1 MNRAM
6 KQWLDEVEKSLA
18 KALDISKDGSIQLQN
33 LYMLAPII
41 YSERQK
47 TNNESLIQEM
57 IEENDQQ
64 VKRDWSFDEGSKNQ
78 YKFHFVSSY
87 LFCFV
92 VAGKIEESRYDQIMD
107 YINRKMDLFA
117 DDDEV

>member
-1 MNRAM
+1 M
-6 KQWLDEVEKSLA
+6 KQWLNEVEESLA
-18 KALDISKDGSIQLQN
+18 KALDISKDGSVQLKN

-57 IEENDQQ
+57 IEANDQQ
-64 VKRDWSFDEGSKNQ
+64 VKRDWSYDEESKNQ
-78 YKFHFVSSY
+78 YKFHYVSSY

-92 VAGKIEESRYDQIMD
+92 VAGKIDEFRYDEIMD
-107 YINRKMDLFA
+107 YINRKMDLFTN
-117 DDDEV
+117 DYEV